1 MTKLDVVT
9 FGEAMAMFIANEV
22 GSLHNVQQYTRSLA
36 GAETN
41 TAIGFSRLGLQAGW
55 VSKVG
60 DDAFGKY
67 IAQALQKE
75 CVNIEQVLVDSR
87 FPTGF
92 QLKSKVT
99 AGDPEVQYFRKGSAA
114 NYLSVDDFNEE
125 YFLSARHLHMSG
137 IPLAISAHTREFA
150 KHALRFMKKAGK
162 TVSFDPNLRPSLWNS
177 KEEMIQVTNEI
188 AFQSDYVLPG
198 IAEGRILT
206 GHEKPEDIAAFYL
219 EQGVKLVVIKLGEKG
234 AFYQTAQKKGMV
246 AGYKVEHVIDTVGAG
261 DGFAVG
267 VISALLEG
275 LSEEESVVRGN
286 AIGAL
291 AVQSAG
297 DSDGYPNRERL
308 EGFINQI
315 LTGVR

>member
-9 FGEAMAMFIANEV
+9 FGEAMAMFIANEI
-22 GSLHNVQQYTRSLA
+22 GLLHEVQQYTRSLA

-60 DDAFGKY
+60 DDAFGTY
-67 IAQALQKE
+67 IAQALRSE
-75 CVNIEQVLVDSR
+75 HVNIEQVLVDSR

-92 QLKSKVT
+92 QMKSKV
-99 AGDPEVQYFRKGSAA
+99 ASGDPEVQYFRKGSAA
-114 NYLSVDDFNEE
+114 SYLNVDDFNEE

-137 IPLAISAHTREFA
+137 IPLAISTHTREFA
-150 KHALRFMKKAGK
+150 KHALRFMKRAGK

-177 KEEMIQVTNEI
+177 QEEMIEVTNEI

-198 IAEGRILT
+198 IEEGRILT
-206 GHEKPEDIAAFYL
+206 GHENPEDIAAFYL
-219 EQGVKLVVIKLGEKG
+219 EKGVKLVVIKLGEKG
-234 AFYQTAQKKGMV
+234 AFYQTAQEKGTV
-246 AGYKVEHVIDTVGAG
+246 DGYKVEQVVDTVGAG

-275 LSEEESVVRGN
+275 FSEREAIVRGN

-291 AVQSAG
+291 AVQSEG

-308 EGFINQI
+308 EVFIKQI

>member
-1 MTKLDVVT
+1 MKKLDVVT

-22 GSLHNVQQYTRSLA
+22 GPLHHVQQYTRALA

-67 IAQALQKE
+67 IMQALQNE
-75 CVNIEQVLVDSR
+75 RVNIEQVLVDSR

-92 QLKSKVT
+92 QLKSKV
-99 AGDPEVQYFRKGSAA
+99 ASGDPEVQYFRKGSAA
-114 NYLSVDDFNEE
+114 SYLNVDDFNED

-137 IPLAISAHTREFA
+137 IPLALSAHTREFA

-162 TVSFDPNLRPSLWNS
+162 TVSFDPNLRPSLWDS
-177 KEEMIQVTNEI
+177 QEEMIHVTNQI

-198 IAEGRILT
+198 IGEGRILT
-206 GHEKPEDIAAFYL
+206 GYKNPEAIAAFYL
-219 EQGVKLVVIKLGEKG
+219 EQGAKLVVIKLGEKG
-234 AFYQTAQKKGMV
+234 AFYQTAQEKGMV
-246 AGYKVEHVIDTVGAG
+246 DGCKVERIVDTVGAG

-267 VISALLEG
+267 VVSALLKG
-275 LSEEESVVRGN
+275 LSEREAVMRGN

-297 DSDGYPNRERL
+297 DSDGYPNQERL
-308 EGFINQI
+308 EAFIKQI